1 MNKNDKISMVRN
13 RINASLAMR
22 STKNGT
28 FLTGLV
34 EKLNAT
40 IRSIARSNNARAALD
55 YRVQRINTDADPLA
69 EEAKKAAKQS

>member
-55 YRVQRINTDADPLA
+55 YRV
-69 EEAKKAAKQS
+69 